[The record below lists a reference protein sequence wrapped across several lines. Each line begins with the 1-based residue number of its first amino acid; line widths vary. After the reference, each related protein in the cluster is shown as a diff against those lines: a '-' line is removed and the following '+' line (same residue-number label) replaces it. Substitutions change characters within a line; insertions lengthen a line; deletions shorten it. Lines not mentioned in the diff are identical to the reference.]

1 MSDINRVLLTGRL
14 VADPDIR
21 YTPTGNEVA
30 QFRIAVNRNFKLKDS
45 DQWQEDTFFVTII
58 AWNRLAEKVEK
69 NFRKGNLVFIEGRL
83 RIRDY
88 EVDGTKKWIT
98 EIVAISLKTLAA
110 TGIQKEPEEEGPVDE
125 GNEPNV
131 PFS

>member
-1 MSDINRVLLTGRL
+1 MSDVNRIFLTGRL

-45 DQWQEDTFFVTII
+45 EQWQEDTFFVTII

-69 NFRKGNLVFIEGRL
+69 TFKKGNVVFAEGSL

-88 EVDGTKKWIT
+88 EVDGVKKWVT
-98 EIVAISLKTLAA
+98 EIIARSLKIL
-110 TGIQKEPEEEGPVDE
+110 TGTSREVEAEEPADE
-125 GNEPNV
+125 NNEPNV

>member
-1 MSDINRVLLTGRL
+1 MSDVNRIFLTGRL

-45 DQWQEDTFFVTII
+45 EQWQEDTFFVTII

-69 NFRKGNLVFIEGRL
+69 TFKKGNVVFVEGSL

-88 EVDGTKKWIT
+88 EVDGVKKWIT
-98 EIVAISLKTLAA
+98 EIIARSLKMFTSTSREVEAE
-110 TGIQKEPEEEGPVDE
+110 EPADE
-125 GNEPNV
+125 NNEPNV

>member
-1 MSDINRVLLTGRL
+1 MSDVNKIFLTGRL

-21 YTPTGNEVA
+21 YTPSGSEVA

-45 DQWQEDTFFVTII
+45 EQWQEETFFVTII
-58 AWNRLAEKVEK
+58 AWNWLAEKVEK
-69 NFRKGNLVFIEGRL
+69 NFKKGNVVFIEGSL

-88 EVDGTKKWIT
+88 EVDGVKKWVT
-98 EIVAISLKTLAA
+98 EIVARSLNTL
-110 TGIQKEPEEEGPVDE
+110 TGTPKETGAEEPASED
-125 GNEPNV
+125 NEPNV

>member
-1 MSDINRVLLTGRL
+1 MSDVNRIFLTGRL

-45 DQWQEDTFFVTII
+45 EQWQEDTFFVTII

-69 NFRKGNLVFIEGRL
+69 TFKKGNVVFVEGSL

-88 EVDGTKKWIT
+88 EVDGVKKWVT
-98 EIVAISLKTLAA
+98 EITARSLKML
-110 TGIQKEPEEEGPVDE
+110 TGTSKEVEAEEPVDE
-125 GNEPNV
+125 NNEPNV